1 MLGGNYLASDTVYV
15 SEFVDLIGPKTDKLG
30 PVRDGGVVTTGTE
43 PACYGAMITPEIR
56 SGHTITRPVAVAGA
70 AVGDGLVLRIK
81 KIDITSKASASG
93 TETFRDGSYVGDP
106 FVAKKCPG
114 CGTINPGTRIE
125 GIGKDA
131 IRCTNCGT
139 AVSAFDITNGYT
151 MVFDDARTVGV
162 TVDKATA
169 EEIARNAKEYSG
181 VPTGFTC
188 HSVLLLALA
197 DMQAGIISKVRPMLG
212 NYGTLPG
219 VEMPSSHNAGDFGT
233 FLVGAPHDHAITADD
248 LALRSASHMD
258 IDTVGEGTI
267 VIAPVKVD
275 GAGIVVGDVH
285 AMQGDGEIAGHTT
298 DVSAEVTMGVEVI
311 KKLGNDGPILIQK
324 MEDLPPLARLPS
336 SNELEIARSVAK
348 KYNLELQTAVAPI
361 TVVGSGGDLTAA
373 TMNGMDRMAQL
384 CAMDM
389 NELKNRVTITGGI
402 EIGRLPGIV
411 HISTLVPM
419 ARLEQMGIAHLVKE
433 QYGL

>member
-1 MLGGNYLASDTVYV
+1 MVASDTVYV
-15 SEFVDLIGPKTDKLG
+15 SEFVDLIGPKTDMLG
-30 PVRDGGVVTTGTE
+30 PVRDGGVLTTGTE
-43 PACYGAMITPEIR
+43 PACYGPMITPEIR
-56 SGHTITRPVAVAGA
+56 SGHTISRPVAVEGA
-70 AVGDGLVLRIK
+70 VVGDGLVLKIK
-81 KIDITSKASASG
+81 KISITSKASASG

-114 CGTINPGTRIE
+114 CGTINPSTRIE

-139 AVSAFDITNGYT
+139 PVSAFDVTNGYT
-151 MVFDDARTVGV
+151 MVFDDGRTVGV
-162 TVDKATA
+162 TVDKAAA
-169 EEIARNAKEYSG
+169 EDIARNAKEYAAA
-181 VPTGFTC
+181 PAGFTC
-188 HSVLLLALA
+188 HSILLLALA
-197 DMQAGIISKVRPMLG
+197 DTPAGIISKVRPMLG

-219 VEMPSSHNAGDFGT
+219 VEMPSSHNAGDYGT
-233 FLVGAPHDHAITADD
+233 FLVGAPHDHAITAED
-248 LALRSASHMD
+248 LALRSDAHMD
-258 IDTVGEGTI
+258 VDTVGEGTI

-275 GAGIVVGDVH
+275 RAGIVVGDVH
-285 AMQGDGEIAGHTT
+285 AMQGDGEISGHTT

-311 KKLGNDGPILIQK
+311 KKLGNDGPILIPK

-361 TVVGSGGDLTAA
+361 SVVGTGGDLNAA
-373 TMNGMDRMAQL
+373 TMNGLERMSQL
-384 CAMDM
+384 CSMDI
-389 NELKNRVTITGGI
+389 NEVKNRVTITGGI
-402 EIGRLPGIV
+402 EIGRLPGVV

>member
-1 MLGGNYLASDTVYV
+1 MASDTVFV
-15 SEFVDLIGPKTDKLG
+15 SEFVDLIGPKTDMLG

-43 PACYGAMITPEIR
+43 PACYGPMITPEIK
-56 SGHTITRPVAVAGA
+56 SGHTISRPVAVAGA
-70 AVGDGLVLRIK
+70 AVGDGLVLKIK

-114 CGTINPGTRIE
+114 CGTINPNTRIE
-125 GIGKDA
+125 GIGADA

-139 AVSAFDITNGYT
+139 PVSAFDVTNGYT
-151 MVFDDARTVGV
+151 MVFDENRMVGV
-162 TVDKATA
+162 TVDKAAA
-169 EEIARNAKEYSG
+169 EDIARNAKEYSG
-181 VPTGFTC
+181 VPAGFTC
-188 HSVLLLALA
+188 HSILLLALA
-197 DMQAGIISKVRPMLG
+197 DMQAGIISKVRPMIG

-219 VEMPSSHNAGDFGT
+219 VEMPSSHNAGDFGN
-233 FLVGAPHDHAITADD
+233 FLVGAPHDHAITAED
-248 LALRSASHMD
+248 LALRSDAHMD

-267 VIAPVKVD
+267 VIAPIKVD

-285 AMQGDGEIAGHTT
+285 AMQGDGEISGHTT
-298 DVSAEVTMGVEVI
+298 DVSAEVTMEVEVI
-311 KKLGNDGPILIQK
+311 KKLGNDGPILIPK

-336 SNELEIARSVAK
+336 SNELEVARSIAK

-361 TVVGSGGDLTAA
+361 SVVGTGGDLNAA
-373 TMNGMDRMAQL
+373 TMNGLDRMAAL
-384 CAMDM
+384 CGMDV
-389 NELKNRVTITGGI
+389 NEVKNRVTITGGI
-402 EIGRLPGIV
+402 EIGRLPGVV